1 MQLALGPLLYYW
13 PREQVFEFYRMV
25 AQSAVDI
32 VYLGEVVCSRRH
44 ELRTADWK
52 KIAQE
57 LQATGKS
64 VVFSLP
70 PLFESSSDLLPVR
83 RLIDEGE
90 FTVELNEI
98 GGLNLLP
105 EGAPFIAGPH
115 LNIYNANTLSWFVGR
130 GAQRWVAPIE
140 LGRDDIGAI
149 ATTTEIAT
157 EVFAFGR
164 LPLAFSARC
173 FTARHHN
180 LQKDQCEFKC
190 LADPDGLQLNSRD
203 GEPFLTINGIQT
215 QSAKSVDLL
224 DRLPELKTAGVD
236 VVRLSPQSQF
246 MDQII
251 NYYATALHTGQSST
265 LPENVLPAGAC
276 NGYWLGDSGFL
287 NHPEGEFN
295 A

>member
-57 LQATGKS
+57 LQAAGKS

-115 LNIYNANTLSWFVGR
+115 LNIYNAHTLSWFVGR

-224 DRLPELKTAGVD
+224 NRLSELKTAGVD

-251 NYYATALHTGQSST
+251 NHYAIALHSGQSST
-265 LPENVLPAGAC
+265 LPESMLPAGAC